1 MQASLDRL
9 LVAPAPTAAAETLQQ
24 HMKLVTEAFKR
35 TMALAESLQEVVGE
49 AANVAD
55 LANAVFSDILGDYPD
70 MELQWL
76 RLLHQTKSSQ
86 VRLHKSSTFVAGSLH
101 AEFCFAALLCR
112 SIVAVIFA
120 EQHCRH
126 VSNRQGPHTRHA

>member
-70 MELQWL
+70 IELQWL
-76 RLLHQTKSSQ
+76 RLLHQSKSSQ
-86 VRLHKSSTFVAGSLH
+86 VGCA
-101 AEFCFAALLCR
+101 
-112 SIVAVIFA
+112 
-120 EQHCRH
+120 
-126 VSNRQGPHTRHA
+126 